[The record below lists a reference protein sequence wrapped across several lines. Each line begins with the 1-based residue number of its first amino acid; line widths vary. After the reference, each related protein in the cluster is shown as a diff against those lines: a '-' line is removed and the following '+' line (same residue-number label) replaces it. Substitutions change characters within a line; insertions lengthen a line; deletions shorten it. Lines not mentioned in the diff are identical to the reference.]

1 MLLNCYSLKLQY
13 NSLQSYIKH
22 LAVQHINYTFIAI
35 SDTFRPILIPIIPT
49 IFNTIILAFITVIFI
64 ILSKLF
70 TIKIQSK
77 VICKY
82 IYIVH
87 LYRNTK

>member
-1 MLLNCYSLKLQY
+1 M
-13 NSLQSYIKH
+13 H
-22 LAVQHINYTFIAI
+22 LAMQHINYTFITT
-35 SDTFRPILIPIIPT
+35 SNTFKPILISIIPT
-49 IFNTIILAFITVIFI
+49 TFNTIILAFITVIFI

-77 VICKY
+77 VICRY
-82 IYIVH
+82 IHIVH